1 MLRTSSGQWRIRGLA
16 VNAALRG
23 ISSDTPQ
30 RTDTEAI
37 GALLYAA
44 LTQRWPY
51 NNDAYGLSGLPKGVG
66 LIAPDQ
72 VRAGCPPG
80 PVRAR
85 HARPRQR
92 RRDRLPP

>member
-1 MLRTSSGQWRIRGLA
+1 MLRTSCGQYRIRGLA

-51 NNDAYGLSGLPKGVG
+51 ESDAYGLP
-66 LIAPDQ
+66 
-72 VRAGCPPG
+72 GCP
-80 PVRAR
+80 RAW
-85 HARPRQR
+85 A
-92 RRDRLPP
+92 